1 MKQPL
6 ALRMRPKTIDDV
18 IGQKH
23 LVGKDMILRKVVEQK
38 QLFSFIFFGPSG
50 TGKTTLA
57 KAIANSLNRPYRL
70 FNAVTGNKKELDA
83 IFLEAKMN
91 NGLVLIVDEIHRLNK
106 DKQDLLL
113 PYLEEGLI
121 YLMGTTTS
129 NPYFAINPAIRSRC
143 HLLEVKAL
151 TTDDIK
157 AAINNA
163 IKAPEGLNNEV
174 TIADDALQVIANH
187 ANGDIRYALNVLEI
201 CAIANKHITMD
212 VVLEYSRLANSSI
225 SKDDDGYKYKIDVQG
240 PAGIANAGIFDSGT
254 NSIENIAKTLSNQVQ
269 QILNMNPANTI
280 TVRVRGHSRGGVALS
295 FFLREISKQYKP
307 KVSVDYSIQ
316 YDPVPGQTISIENMD
331 YSKIGSSKYYRYDV
345 DRRLVKKSIVVYS
358 LYTQYGYERFGTT
371 ENSFVPQAV
380 FGTDIIIIECKNH
393 SVGLDKGK
401 EFIDTQLDR
410 GVYIRRHYQ
419 LEKVNSYE
427 EFKHHRAILEYPFN
441 QANKNNP
448 KNEEIEKRVN
458 YQQKRYNVIYDVV
471 KAWFKKKN

>member
-151 TTDDIK
+151 SADDISE
-157 AAINNA
+157 AINNA

-174 TIADDALQVIANH
+174 TIDEDALQIIANH

-225 SKDDDGYKYKIDVQG
+225 SKDDDGHYDALSALQKSIRGSDVQAALYYLARLIQANDMVSIERRLLTIAYEDIG
-240 PAGIANAGIFDSGT
+240 LANPAACARCVNAIDAAKRIGFPEARIPLANTVIELALSPKSRSADEAIDAALNVVNSTSYQVPAYLRLTPVNMDEDDKYDYSRKDMWPHIQYLPDEIANIEFYIPQ
-254 NSIENIAKTLSNQVQ
+254 NSSKAEIQLLENYNKLKTLKRTKN
-269 QILNMNPANTI
+269 LKK
-280 TVRVRGHSRGGVALS
+280 L
-295 FFLREISKQYKP
+295 
-307 KVSVDYSIQ
+307 
-316 YDPVPGQTISIENMD
+316 
-331 YSKIGSSKYYRYDV
+331 
-345 DRRLVKKSIVVYS
+345 KKS
-358 LYTQYGYERFGTT
+358 L
-371 ENSFVPQAV
+371 
-380 FGTDIIIIECKNH
+380 
-393 SVGLDKGK
+393 
-401 EFIDTQLDR
+401 
-410 GVYIRRHYQ
+410 
-419 LEKVNSYE
+419 
-427 EFKHHRAILEYPFN
+427 
-441 QANKNNP
+441 
-448 KNEEIEKRVN
+448 
-458 YQQKRYNVIYDVV
+458 
-471 KAWFKKKN
+471 

>member
-113 PYLEEGLI
+113 PHLEEGLI

-151 TTDDIK
+151 SADDISE
-157 AAINNA
+157 AINNA

-174 TIADDALQVIANH
+174 TIDDDALHIIANH

-225 SKDDDGYKYKIDVQG
+225 SKDDDGHYDALSALQKSIRGSDVQ
-240 PAGIANAGIFDSGT
+240 AALYYLARLIQANDMV
-254 NSIENIAKTLSNQVQ
+254 SIERRLLTIAYEDIGLANPAACARCVNAIDAAKRIGFPEARIPLANTVIELALSPKSRSADEAIDAALNVVNSTSYQVPAYLRLTPVNMDEDDKYDYARKDMWPHIQYLPDEIAK
-269 QILNMNPANTI
+269 
-280 TVRVRGHSRGGVALS
+280 
-295 FFLREISKQYKP
+295 
-307 KVSVDYSIQ
+307 
-316 YDPVPGQTISIENMD
+316 IEFYIPQN
-331 YSKIGSSKYYRYDV
+331 SSKAEIQLLENYNKLKTLKRTKN
-345 DRRLVKKSIVVYS
+345 LKKLKKS
-358 LYTQYGYERFGTT
+358 L
-371 ENSFVPQAV
+371 
-380 FGTDIIIIECKNH
+380 
-393 SVGLDKGK
+393 
-401 EFIDTQLDR
+401 
-410 GVYIRRHYQ
+410 
-419 LEKVNSYE
+419 
-427 EFKHHRAILEYPFN
+427 
-441 QANKNNP
+441 
-448 KNEEIEKRVN
+448 
-458 YQQKRYNVIYDVV
+458 
-471 KAWFKKKN
+471 